1 MNQKEFAKAAGLT
14 EGQLSHYLSG
24 YRSPRSDILQ
34 RMALALDCSVDS
46 LLSEKGER
54 NSFKEV
60 KNAIIH
66 AKPFLNAEEK
76 MQLIVLLSQ
85 NDEKQK

>member
-34 RMALALDCSVDS
+34 RMALVLDCSVDF
-46 LLSEKGER
+46 LLPEKGER
-54 NSFKEV
+54 DSFKEA
-60 KNAIIH
+60 KNAIIR